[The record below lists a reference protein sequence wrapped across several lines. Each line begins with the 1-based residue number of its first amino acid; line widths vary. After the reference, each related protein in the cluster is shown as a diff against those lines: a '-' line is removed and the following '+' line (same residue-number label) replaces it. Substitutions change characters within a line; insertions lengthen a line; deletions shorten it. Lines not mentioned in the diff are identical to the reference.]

1 MVEIKLIKMTNITPN
16 LQILLNRE
24 TRKRPRQVIAHLKQT
39 KGLTSYKHVSFVNM
53 SKI

>member
-24 TRKRPRQVIAHLKQT
+24 TRKKAQT
-39 KGLTSYKHVSFVNM
+39 GHCTFETNQGLN
-53 SKI
+53 